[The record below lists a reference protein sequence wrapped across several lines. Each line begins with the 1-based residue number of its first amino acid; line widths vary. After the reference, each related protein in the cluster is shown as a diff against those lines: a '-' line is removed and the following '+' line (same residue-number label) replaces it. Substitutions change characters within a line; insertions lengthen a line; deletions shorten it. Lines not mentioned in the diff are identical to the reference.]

1 MPIWFQQKIRENVVI
16 FLFTKFQCS
25 LGWCLYDIA
34 GEHIEKPLKHYK
46 MNLPDEWG
54 MPLGW
59 SLAFIPILIILG
71 GLTFQMFWQCRGIPF
86 RMVCNFKVSL
96 SLSSSSHSIL
106 YLPTSIFIFELQY
119 CMEKKFHFHT
129 IFCQHSC
136 NYDMHTVQ
144 TKLASSIN

>member
-1 MPIWFQQKIRENVVI
+1 MSNWFQQKLRENV
-16 FLFTKFQCS
+16 FFTKFQCS

-96 SLSSSSHSIL
+96 SLSSSSPHCRL
-106 YLPTSIFIFELQY
+106 
-119 CMEKKFHFHT
+119 
-129 IFCQHSC
+129 
-136 NYDMHTVQ
+136 VV
-144 TKLASSIN
+144 

>member
-1 MPIWFQQKIRENVVI
+1 M
-16 FLFTKFQCS
+16 
-25 LGWCLYDIA
+25 YDIA

-106 YLPTSIFIFELQY
+106 YLPTSIFIFELEY
-119 CMEKKFHFHT
+119 CMEKSF
-129 IFCQHSC
+129 IFTQFFA
-136 NYDMHTVQ
+136 NI
-144 TKLASSIN
+144 LAIMTCTQCKPN

>member
-1 MPIWFQQKIRENVVI
+1 
-16 FLFTKFQCS
+16 
-25 LGWCLYDIA
+25 
-34 GEHIEKPLKHYK
+34 

-106 YLPTSIFIFELQY
+106 YLPTSIFIFESEY
-119 CMEKKFHFHT
+119 CMEKSFIFTQFFANILAIMTCIQCKPNQHPPLINNFFLYYVEKFEQNHS
-129 IFCQHSC
+129 IFCKCLHMYLNIC
-136 NYDMHTVQ
+136 K
-144 TKLASSIN
+144 KLCSHKN